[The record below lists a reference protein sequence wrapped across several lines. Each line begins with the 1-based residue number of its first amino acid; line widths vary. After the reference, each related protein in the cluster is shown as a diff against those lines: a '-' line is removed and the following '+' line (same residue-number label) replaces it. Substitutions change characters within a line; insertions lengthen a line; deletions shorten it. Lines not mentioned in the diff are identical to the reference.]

1 MSLPT
6 CFACTY
12 PLHLSML
19 YLNEFVSSCS
29 RRGYLKQLCWA
40 SIKNRRERNIMK
52 KSSKLFSAILAVL
65 LMVSALGT
73 VPANAA

>member
-1 MSLPT
+1 
-6 CFACTY
+6 
-12 PLHLSML
+12 
-19 YLNEFVSSCS
+19 
-29 RRGYLKQLCWA
+29 
-40 SIKNRRERNIMK
+40 MK